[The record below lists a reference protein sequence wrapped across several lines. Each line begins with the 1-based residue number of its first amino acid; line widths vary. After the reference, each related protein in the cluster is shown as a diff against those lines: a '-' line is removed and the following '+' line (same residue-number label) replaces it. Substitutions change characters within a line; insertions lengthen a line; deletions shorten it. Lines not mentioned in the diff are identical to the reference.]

1 MNEGTTSSDDG
12 IKLARIDKSFEVSN
26 NVRTLVLDQ
35 HRTHV
40 LNKEGSHRCHEA
52 FADGVIIHFKET
64 HPATTDDKKK
74 LNI

>member
-35 HRTHV
+35 HRT
-40 LNKEGSHRCHEA
+40 LNKESPHSCDEA
-52 FADGVIIHFKET
+52 VAEGKIIHFKKT
-64 HPATTDDKKK
+64 HTTSTDD
-74 LNI
+74 